1 MLSAR
6 QVIERNDAL
15 RWAELA
21 VDAKAAGEK
30 DIAEKYVYGSAH
42 FCGSKKNPKELLV
55 SPEEIITLRDKELFI
70 TRDVVSIGYAI
81 YCYFAKRLTFD
92 ENQLSIA
99 YGMLFEAGRL
109 QGIREE
115 RQRRK
120 KGSTRV

>member
-15 RWAELA
+15 RWAEIA
-21 VDAKAAGEK
+21 VAAKAAGET
-30 DIAEKYVYGSAH
+30 DIAEKYVYGSAN

-55 SPEEIITLRDKELFI
+55 SPEEILRLRNENFI
-70 TRDVVSIGYAI
+70 TRDVDSIGYAI
-81 YCYFAKRLTFD
+81 YCYFAKRMTFD

-115 RQRRK
+115 RQKRK
-120 KGSTRV
+120 KG

>member
-6 QVIERNDAL
+6 QVIERDDAFKM
-15 RWAELA
+15 AKIA
-21 VDAKAAGEK
+21 VAAKAAGET
-30 DIAEKYVYGSAH
+30 DIAETYVYGSAH
-42 FCGSKKNPKELLV
+42 FCGSKKKPKELLV
-55 SPEEIITLRDKELFI
+55 SPEEILRLRNEIFI
-70 TRDVVSIGYAI
+70 TRDVVSIAYAI
-81 YCYFAKRLTFD
+81 YCYFTKRLTFN
-92 ENQLSIA
+92 ENQLFIA

>member
-6 QVIERNDAL
+6 QVIERNDAF
-15 RWAELA
+15 RMAEIA
-21 VDAKAAGEK
+21 VAAKVAGET
-30 DIAEKYVYGSAH
+30 DIAGKYVYGSAH

-55 SPEEIITLRDKELFI
+55 SPEEILRLRNDNFI
-70 TRDVVSIGYAI
+70 TRDVVSIADAI
-81 YCYFAKRLTFD
+81 YCYFTKRLTFD
-92 ENQLSIA
+92 ETQLSIA

>member
-6 QVIERNDAL
+6 QVIERNDAF
-15 RWAELA
+15 RMAEIA
-21 VDAKAAGEK
+21 VAAKAAGET
-30 DIAEKYVYGSAH
+30 DIAEKYVYGSAN

-55 SPEEIITLRDKELFI
+55 SPEEILRLRNENFI
-70 TRDVVSIGYAI
+70 TRDVVSIADAI

-92 ENQLSIA
+92 ENQLFIA